1 MVGGCVGFG
10 AKKRDTRR
18 RKHLLCRGGS
28 LAHSLSRSLYNI
40 IIITRCGCRA
50 DWILSAARSL
60 PHHLCISRPRP
71 VSDATSSGMQAAEWL
86 TARLM
91 RSLPGLFA
99 AKKNHPLKPGA
110 PAREKNWEPKSY
122 KSTVIKFFP
131 PRHDSHSNSRVGEKW
146 F

>member
-1 MVGGCVGFG
+1 MRLRVDHLLYGSALRDGIMVGGCVGFG

-28 LAHSLSRSLYNI
+28 LARSL
-40 IIITRCGCRA
+40 
-50 DWILSAARSL
+50 ARSTILLLLRGVGVARIEFSLPLAL

-99 AKKNHPLKPGA
+99 AKKNHPLKPVRQHRKKKLRA
-110 PAREKNWEPKSY
+110 K
-122 KSTVIKFFP
+122 VIQID
-131 PRHDSHSNSRVGEKW
+131 RH
-146 F
+146 